1 MGRLPFNPSRMQ
13 GPPAPPPSHAPSRL
27 TVSQLA
33 ALIDRAL
40 RDGVPPGLKVVGEV
54 GQFRERTHW
63 YFDLKDADA
72 VVSCVMWASA
82 ARRAGFVPRTGMQV
96 VVTGR
101 VEHYAKQGRTTFLA
115 ERIEPVGEGA
125 LDAELRRLVEELR
138 GLGWLDEARKRPL
151 PALPRK
157 VAVVTSRTGAALQDV
172 LDTLRRRFPALDV
185 GLVDVRVQGDGAAAE
200 IAAAVWAVGAA
211 HERLGVDVVLVTR
224 GGGSRE
230 DLWAFNDRAVAEAIV
245 RCPVPVVAAIGHE
258 TDTTLAE
265 LVADVRAATPTQAA
279 MRIAP
284 DAGALRRQLSSHA
297 SRLAYL
303 AARAVRSRADELANL
318 SRHMRSG
325 ARAVVQARRTRL
337 ERASARLE
345 RHRPASLHARREAAV
360 ESLAARLRAAAAAI
374 VHDRRAEEAARRLS
388 AAMRARLARA
398 REAVTGAARSLDL
411 VAPDAVLR
419 RGYSMTLGPDGRVVR
434 STGDVKAGDTVHTRL
449 ADGSFASVVQGGP
462 GAHAPVPSVRRAA
475 RPARRNGPEQ
485 PGLFGG
491 G

>member
-1 MGRLPFNPSRMQ
+1 MGRLPFNPSNMR
-13 GPPAPPPSHAPSRL
+13 GPEQPAPASGPARL

-40 RDGVPPGLKVVGEV
+40 RDGVPAGVKVVGEV
-54 GQFRERTHW
+54 SQFRERTHW

-82 ARRAGFVPRTGMQV
+82 ARKAGFVPQPGMQV

-138 GLGWLDEARKRPL
+138 GLGWLDEQRKRPL
-151 PALPRK
+151 PALPRR

-172 LDTLRRRFPALDV
+172 LDTLRRRFPALVV
-185 GLVDVRVQGDGAAAE
+185 GVVDVRVQGEGAAQE
-200 IAAAVWAVGAA
+200 IARAVRQVGAA
-211 HERLGVDVVLVTR
+211 HKRLGIDVVLVTR

-265 LVADVRAATPTQAA
+265 LVADLRAATPTQAA

-284 DAGALRRQLSSHA
+284 DAAALQRQLA
-297 SRLAYL
+297 SQADRLVY
-303 AARAVRSRADELANL
+303 AAEQSVSGRVDEVANL
-318 SRHMRSG
+318 VRHL
-325 ARAVVQARRTRL
+325 RAGGRAAAQARRGRL

-345 RHRPASLHARREAAV
+345 RHRPAALQARRHAAV
-360 ESLAARLRAAAAAI
+360 ESLALRLCAAMGA
-374 VHDRRAEEAARRLS
+374 VVDDRRVSDAARRLVGAMATRMSGFAS
-388 AAMRARLARA
+388 ALA
-398 REAVTGAARSLDL
+398 GSARSLEL
-411 VAPDAVLR
+411 VGPVSILE
-419 RGYSMTLGPDGRVVR
+419 RGYSMTLRADGRIVR
-434 STGDVKAGDTVHTRL
+434 LTSDVQPGEAIQTRL
-449 ADGSFASVVQGGP
+449 ADGSFGSVVQGGR
-462 GAHAPVPSVRRAA
+462 GAHAPVRGTVRRARA
-475 RPARRNGPEQ
+475 TRPERDQ
-485 PGLFGG
+485 PGLFGAG
-491 G
+491 

>member
-13 GPPAPPPSHAPSRL
+13 GPETPAPSHAPPRL

-40 RDGVPPGLKVVGEV
+40 RDGVPAGLKVVGEV

-82 ARRAGFVPRTGMQV
+82 ARKAGFVPHTGMQV

-101 VEHYAKQGRTTFLA
+101 VEHYAKQGRTTFQV

-151 PALPRK
+151 PALPRR
-157 VAVVTSRTGAALQDV
+157 VAVITSRTGAALQDV
-172 LDTLRRRFPALDV
+172 LDTLRRRFPALEV

-200 IAAAVWAVGAA
+200 IAAAVHSVGRA

-230 DLWAFNDRAVAEAIV
+230 DLWAFNDRAVAGAIV

-284 DAGALRRQLSSHA
+284 DADALRRQLSSHA
-297 SRLAYL
+297 GRMAYL
-303 AARAVRSRADELANL
+303 AARAVRSRTDELANL
-318 SRHMRSG
+318 MRHMRSG
-325 ARAVVQARRTRL
+325 ARAAVQARQGRL

-360 ESLAARLRAAAAAI
+360 EALAVRLRAAAAAI
-374 VHDRRAEEAARRLS
+374 VRDNRVEDAARR
-388 AAMRARLARA
+388 MRAAIRGRLARA
-398 REAVTGAARSLDL
+398 GESVSTAARSLDL

-419 RGYSMTLGPDGRVVR
+419 RGYSMTIGPGGEVVR
-434 STGDVKAGDTVHTRL
+434 STGDVRPGDTVHTRL
-449 ADGSFASVVQGGP
+449 ADGSFASVVQGGS
-462 GAHAPVPSVRRAA
+462 GAHAPIRSARSAA